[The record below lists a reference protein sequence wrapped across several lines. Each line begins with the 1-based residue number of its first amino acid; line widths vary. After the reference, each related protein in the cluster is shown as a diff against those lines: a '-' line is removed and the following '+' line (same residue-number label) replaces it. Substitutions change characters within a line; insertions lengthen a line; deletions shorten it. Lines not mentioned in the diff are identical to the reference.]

1 MFHQIRRGG
10 ALSDVAVLSFLFFPA
25 TISVETDNLFFMEKK
40 EIRGSL
46 ETFVNIIWRQSGQK
60 MRKKDEYFCIRNAS

>member
-10 ALSDVAVLSFLFFPA
+10 ALSDVAVLSFFAA

-46 ETFVNIIWRQSGQK
+46 ETFVNIIWRQRGQK
-60 MRKKDEYFCIRNAS
+60 KTNIFA